1 MDLHQLKTFV
11 AVARERSITR
21 ASEQLHLSQPAVS
34 AQIKA
39 LEDELGLMLFERT
52 PRGMS
57 LTGEGERILAKSER
71 ALAAQ
76 QDLMA
81 EATRIKGQVGGR
93 LQLGVGGSSNKEAI
107 GYLITL
113 LAERYPGVEVAL
125 KHGSSQ
131 EILAGVRNG
140 SMDAG
145 YYNEADEP
153 GQELDTVEVSRFRI
167 HLAAAPGAV
176 ASSEPLDWRALAEL
190 PWIYPTSS
198 TCCSHAAEA
207 LFKQY
212 QFRPQRVISVDRG
225 SVTRSLIQSGL
236 GLGLLHADAAKAAA
250 ARGEVE
256 LLYEMDRPVRIL
268 FATLASRA
276 QDPLVA
282 AARAVVRDGLGLGR

>member
-1 MDLHQLKTFV
+1 MDLHQLRTFV

-39 LEDELGLMLFERT
+39 LEDELGLSLFERT
-52 PRGMS
+52 ARGMN
-57 LTGEGERILAKSER
+57 LTSEGERILVKSER

-76 QDLMA
+76 QELMA
-81 EATRIKGQVGGR
+81 EATRIKGQVGGK

-113 LAERYPGVEVAL
+113 LAERYPEVEVAL

-131 EILAGVRNG
+131 EVLVGLRNG
-140 SMDAG
+140 SLDAG

-153 GQELDTVEVSRFRI
+153 GQDLDTVEVSRFRI
-167 HLAAAPGAV
+167 HLAAAPGVIAMP
-176 ASSEPLDWRALAEL
+176 AALDWRALAEL

-212 QFRPQRVISVDRG
+212 QFRPRRVISVDRG
-225 SVTRSLIQSGL
+225 SVTRSLIASGL
-236 GLGLLHADAAKAAA
+236 GLGLLHADTAKEAAA
-250 ARGEVE
+250 GGEVE
-256 LLYEMDRPVRIL
+256 LLHEMDRPVRIL
-268 FATLASRA
+268 FAVLAGRA
-276 QDPLVA
+276 QDPLIA
-282 AARAVVRDGLGLGR
+282 AASSVVRQGVRD

>member
-1 MDLHQLKTFV
+1 VDLHQLKTFV

-39 LEDELGLMLFERT
+39 LEDELGLQLFDRT

-57 LTGEGERILAKSER
+57 LTNEGERILAKSER

-76 QDLMA
+76 QELMA
-81 EATRIKGQVGGR
+81 EATRIKGQVAGK

-113 LAERYPGVEVAL
+113 LAERYPEVVVGL

-131 EILAGVRNG
+131 EVLAGVRNG
-140 SMDAG
+140 SMDGG
-145 YYNEADEP
+145 YYNEAGEP
-153 GQELDTVEVSRFRI
+153 GQDLETIEVSRFLI
-167 HLAAAPGAV
+167 HLAAAPGLI
-176 ASSEPLDWRALAEL
+176 SSPATPDWRALAKL
-190 PWIYPTSS
+190 PWIYPTES

-207 LFKQY
+207 LFKQH

-225 SVTRSLIQSGL
+225 SVTRSLIASGL
-236 GLGLLHADAAKAAA
+236 GVGLLHADVAKDAA

-256 LLYEMDRPVRIL
+256 LLYEMERPVRIL
-268 FATLASRA
+268 FAILASRA
-276 QDPLVA
+276 QDPLLA
-282 AARAVVRDGLGLGR
+282 AASSVVREGASA

>member
-39 LEDELGLMLFERT
+39 LEDELGLQLFERT
-52 PRGMS
+52 PRGMN
-57 LTGEGERILAKSER
+57 LTGEGERILVKSER

-76 QDLMA
+76 RDLMA
-81 EATRIKGQVGGR
+81 EATRIKGQVGGK

-113 LAERYPGVEVAL
+113 LAERYPGVEVAI
-125 KHGSSQ
+125 KHGSSL
-131 EILAGVRNG
+131 EVLAGVRNG

-153 GQELDTVEVSRFRI
+153 GQDLDTVEVSRFRI
-167 HLAAAPGAV
+167 HLAATPGVV
-176 ASSEPLDWRALAEL
+176 ASPQAPDWRALAEL

-207 LFKQY
+207 LFKQH

-225 SVTRSLIQSGL
+225 SVTRSLITSGL
-236 GLGLLHADAAKAAA
+236 GLGLLHADVAQEAA
-250 ARGEVE
+250 ARGEVA

-268 FATLASRA
+268 FAVLASRS

-282 AARAVVRDGLGLGR
+282 AACSVVRDAARRA

>member
-1 MDLHQLKTFV
+1 VDLHQLKTFV

-39 LEDELGLMLFERT
+39 LEDELGLVLFERT

-57 LTGEGERILAKSER
+57 LTSEGERILAKSER

-81 EATRIKGQVGGR
+81 EATRIKGRVAGK

-113 LAERYPGVEVAL
+113 LAERYPEVEVAL

-131 EILAGVRNG
+131 DMLAAVRNG
-140 SMDAG
+140 SLDAC

-153 GQELDTVEVSRFRI
+153 GPDLHAIEVSRFRI
-167 HLAAAPGAV
+167 HLTAAPGLIAV
-176 ASSEPLDWRALAEL
+176 ATAPDWRALAQL

-207 LFKQY
+207 LFKQHL
-212 QFRPQRVISVDRG
+212 FRPQRVISVDRG
-225 SVTRSLIQSGL
+225 SVTRSLIASGL
-236 GLGLLHADAAKAAA
+236 GVGLLHADAAKEAA

-256 LLYEMDRPVRIL
+256 LLHEMERPVQIL
-268 FATLASRA
+268 FVALASRA
-276 QDPLVA
+276 QDPLIA
-282 AARAVVRDGLGLGR
+282 AATSLVREGARS

>member
-1 MDLHQLKTFV
+1 MDLHQLRTFV

-39 LEDELGLMLFERT
+39 LEDELGLLLFERT
-52 PRGMS
+52 PRGMN
-57 LTGEGERILAKSER
+57 LTSEGERILAKSER

-81 EATRIKGQVGGR
+81 EATRIKGQVGGK

-131 EILAGVRNG
+131 EVLAGLRNG
-140 SMDAG
+140 SMDAC

-153 GQELDTVEVSRFRI
+153 GQDLDTVEVSRFRI
-167 HLAAAPGAV
+167 HLAAAPGVV
-176 ASSEPLDWRALAEL
+176 ALPAALDWRALAEL

-225 SVTRSLIQSGL
+225 SVTRSLIASGL
-236 GLGLLHADAAKAAA
+236 GLGLLHADAAKDAA

-256 LLYEMDRPVRIL
+256 LLHEMDRPVRIL
-268 FATLASRA
+268 FAVLASRA

-282 AARAVVRDGLGLGR
+282 AASSVVRQGAQA

>member
-39 LEDELGLMLFERT
+39 LEDELGLVLFERT

-57 LTGEGERILAKSER
+57 LTSEGERILAKSER

-76 QDLMA
+76 QELMA
-81 EATRIKGQVGGR
+81 EATRIKGRVAGKLQV
-93 LQLGVGGSSNKEAI
+93 GVGGSSNKEAI
-107 GYLITL
+107 GYLVTS
-113 LAERYPGVEVAL
+113 LAERYPDVEVGL

-131 EILAGVRNG
+131 EVLAGLRNG
-140 SMDAG
+140 SIDAA
-145 YYNEADEP
+145 YYNEADVP
-153 GQELDTVEVSRFRI
+153 GPDLEVLEVSQFRI
-167 HLAAAPGAV
+167 HVAAAPGLI
-176 ASSEPLDWRALAEL
+176 SLTSPLDWRALAEQ
-190 PWIYPTSS
+190 PWIYPTTS

-207 LFKQY
+207 LFKQQ
-212 QFRPQRVISVDRG
+212 QFRPRRVISVDRG
-225 SVTRSLIQSGL
+225 SVTRSLIASGL
-236 GLGLLHADAAKAAA
+236 GLGLLHADAAQAAA

-256 LLYEMDRPVRIL
+256 LLHEMERPVRIL
-268 FATLASRA
+268 FAVLVSRA

-282 AARAVVRDGLGLGR
+282 AASSIVRDVARS

>member
-1 MDLHQLKTFV
+1 MDLHQLRTFV

-39 LEDELGLMLFERT
+39 LEDELGLHLFERT

-57 LTGEGERILAKSER
+57 LTSEGERILAKSER

-76 QDLMA
+76 QELVA
-81 EATRIKGQVGGR
+81 EATRIKGQVGGK
-93 LQLGVGGSSNKEAI
+93 LQLGVGGSSNKDAI
-107 GYLITL
+107 GYLITV

-131 EILAGVRNG
+131 DVLAGVRNG

-145 YYNEADEP
+145 YYNEADVP
-153 GQELDTVEVSRFRI
+153 DPDLDTLEVARFRI
-167 HLAAAPGAV
+167 HLAAAPGLI
-176 ASSEPLDWRALAEL
+176 ASAASPDWRALAEL

-207 LFKQY
+207 LFKQH

-225 SVTRSLIQSGL
+225 SVTRSLIASGL
-236 GLGLLHADAAKAAA
+236 GLGLLHADVAKDAA

-256 LLYEMDRPVRIL
+256 LLHEMDRPVRIL
-268 FATLASRA
+268 FVTLASRA
-276 QDPLVA
+276 QEPLVA
-282 AARAVVRDGLGLGR
+282 AASSVVRDRAGA